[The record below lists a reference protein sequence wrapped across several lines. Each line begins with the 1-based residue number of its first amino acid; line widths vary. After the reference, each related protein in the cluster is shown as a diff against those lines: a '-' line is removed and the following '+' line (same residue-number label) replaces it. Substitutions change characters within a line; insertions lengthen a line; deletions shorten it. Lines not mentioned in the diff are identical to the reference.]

1 MNREDFKKLI
11 REEVRTAIREE
22 LRSILVEAVTI
33 ASTPEQTSQAV
44 RSMQTTTPKIQLYS
58 TEEESKSYMDILQ
71 ETAKTITSSDIQNVM
86 GTYKSVSFSE
96 KPQSSLVSDMSFE
109 ASGLPA
115 FAKNAA
121 AIFEASNRVKK

>member
-11 REEVRTAIREE
+11 REEVKAAIREE

-33 ASTPEQTSQAV
+33 ASTPEQTSQAI
-44 RSMQTTTPKIQLYS
+44 RSIQTTTPKTQLYS
-58 TEEESKSYMDILQ
+58 TKEDPKSYMDILQ
-71 ETAKTITSSDIQNVM
+71 ETAKTITRSDIQNLM
-86 GTYKSVSFSE
+86 GSHESVSFPE
-96 KPQSSLVSDMSFE
+96 EPQSSLVSDMTFE

-121 AIFEASNRVKK
+121 AIFEASNKIKR